1 MRNGPRGFWYR
12 NLLRS
17 YGAENEAIF
26 GLGAACNEPCA
37 REHQGDA
44 CMDAVATRRDTVRS
58 IFLGLRRRPSRAPP
72 QRSRARRYCSTLPRW
87 SALTWPYLGRTRRG
101 RLSADAAPWPV
112 DAADVRSSLLP
123 WSGVAI
129 CSQSSDGP
137 AHCQCDIATLW
148 HTNSSE
154 RNDCAI
160 AACVICIVPCR
171 IIGLC
176 YGPGLRPCTAA
187 AVRC

>member
-1 MRNGPRGFWYR
+1 MRTGTSGRRLYGCCGDETGYR
-12 NLLRS
+12 AINLSRFEAK
-17 YGAENEAIF
+17 AE
-26 GLGAACNEPCA
+26 
-37 REHQGDA
+37 
-44 CMDAVATRRDTVRS
+44 
-58 IFLGLRRRPSRAPP
+58 SRASSA
-72 QRSRARRYCSTLPRW
+72 RVARLLSESRARRCSTLPRW